1 MFARHGIRNAL
12 RTPKRSVAFL
22 LLMTLLVTL
31 LGTSLGLSF
40 ALQRTLRQCR
50 ENYSTIGLVEYLG
63 PGYPSTTKVV
73 ADAGEV
79 LAEFEEK
86 LDREDPALVAWE
98 PTRMALGYTPD
109 LGMLT
114 NRLLLK
120 DRFVAMVKVREL
132 ATLHVPAE
140 DGSGW
145 TIDENGNIVEETPRP
160 AYDRVLPLY
169 DAIIS
174 RMLYTGQRMVDG
186 SPVLLEIPGETSID
200 PGQDYV
206 PPADSIWIPG
216 HYYLLHGSYAES
228 SLMGASYMQLSM
240 GQYELDGVDTGVT
253 DVLDVT
259 QPDGTPPKLDGS
271 TGIEKVAQTYQ
282 VTTHSLTVQ
291 ATDRPADL
299 LPFQQGDL
307 TLAEGAY
314 YTAGGKGC
322 LISQAVA
329 KDLGLSVGDSLPLS
343 LAVRKNTLIP
353 YSYWAGE
360 GFDAE
365 DTYTVSGIFSANEE
379 YETMVYIPVRND
391 IDMQQNH
398 CSFTLGQLQLKND
411 LAQEYIER
419 LEKDLPSSIRVTVYD
434 QGYAAVSQALEDM
447 LRLVQIIAGV
457 CLAAGLGFLVLF
469 GYLLVF
475 RQRGI
480 GRTMIRVGAAGGTYI
495 PISCS
500 VPERW
505 PCRRRD
511 WA

>member
-132 ATLHVPAE
+132 VTLHVPAE

-186 SPVLLEIPGETSID
+186 SPVLLEIPGETSYRYSR
-200 PGQDYV
+200 PGLCASGRQHLG
-206 PPADSIWIPG
+206 PRA
-216 HYYLLHGSYAES
+216 LLSAPR
-228 SLMGASYMQLSM
+228 LLCR
-240 GQYELDGVDTGVT
+240 V
-253 DVLDVT
+253 
-259 QPDGTPPKLDGS
+259 QPDGC
-271 TGIEKVAQTYQ
+271 II
-282 VTTHSLTVQ
+282 H
-291 ATDRPADL
+291 
-299 LPFQQGDL
+299 
-307 TLAEGAY
+307 
-314 YTAGGKGC
+314 
-322 LISQAVA
+322 
-329 KDLGLSVGDSLPLS
+329 
-343 LAVRKNTLIP
+343 
-353 YSYWAGE
+353 
-360 GFDAE
+360 
-365 DTYTVSGIFSANEE
+365 
-379 YETMVYIPVRND
+379 
-391 IDMQQNH
+391 
-398 CSFTLGQLQLKND
+398 
-411 LAQEYIER
+411 
-419 LEKDLPSSIRVTVYD
+419 
-434 QGYAAVSQALEDM
+434 AAV
-447 LRLVQIIAGV
+447 
-457 CLAAGLGFLVLF
+457 
-469 GYLLVF
+469 Y
-475 RQRGI
+475 
-480 GRTMIRVGAAGGTYI
+480 GA
-495 PISCS
+495 
-500 VPERW
+500 V
-505 PCRRRD
+505 
-511 WA
+511 

>member
-132 ATLHVPAE
+132 VTLHVPAE

-186 SPVLLEIPGETSID
+186 SPVLLEIPGEASVDI

-259 QPDGTPPKLDGS
+259 QPDGTPPRLDGS

-343 LAVRKNTLIP
+343 LAVRRNTLIP

-391 IDMQQNH
+391 IDMQ
-398 CSFTLGQLQLKND
+398 
-411 LAQEYIER
+411 
-419 LEKDLPSSIRVTVYD
+419 
-434 QGYAAVSQALEDM
+434 
-447 LRLVQIIAGV
+447 
-457 CLAAGLGFLVLF
+457 
-469 GYLLVF
+469 
-475 RQRGI
+475 
-480 GRTMIRVGAAGGTYI
+480 
-495 PISCS
+495 
-500 VPERW
+500 
-505 PCRRRD
+505 
-511 WA
+511 